1 MAYCVKCGTQLSD
14 GDKFCPKCGNP
25 CDNVSRKSVEVQV
38 IEQKKP
44 SKTSS
49 RTLVAVIVV
58 IAIIGGAWFLWSRL
72 SSPKY
77 SLESLAKI
85 VADYDYVEN
94 FHDGIAIGH
103 KGDKHGYFNMQGEVI
118 TPCIYEEASSFVEGL
133 ASVKKGGKWGF
144 INNTGEEI
152 IPCQYN
158 HALNFSEGLAL
169 VEKDDRC
176 GFIDNEGKTV
186 IPFIYGGN
194 SYSFSEGLAAV
205 STDHGYQYI
214 DKTGKIVLNCSWDN
228 GAYWNFH
235 NGLAPRMDDEGENY
249 GFIDKTG
256 KMVIPAVYFN
266 YKYSMGE
273 FKDGIAI
280 VIKAGN
286 NVRSE
291 VIDVNG
297 RNVLEFDFDG
307 YAEYND
313 EVILIHSDDEVTF
326 YNTKGEKIIEKK
338 YKDAKPFSEGLAPVK
353 DGEYWGYIDKT
364 GKMVIPAT
372 FESADEFSEGLAC
385 VQKDGKYGY
394 VDKKGNST
402 FNVNNKGSQQDG
414 NDKGDDQES
423 VDKSQQEEKE
433 FLENFYDKMNNLS
446 WEDLEVYVRK
456 NITKNAL
463 QDLIDGYDY
472 DCPEENCLA
481 LWMFTNEGDC
491 NKLIERKIEQ
501 ESENTFL
508 VTNTWGYEEN
518 SSFKTVYKVRLGIV
532 KEGGSYKID
541 TIINVSEEEQEKAY
555 REINQYSKYVGK
567 WRLRRTTDE
576 GRKMLIEITL
586 KENHSGEI
594 AGFNERGNVADVL
607 IYEQYPQCIL
617 EDGVI
622 YMTKN
627 GDINGKGVPKLR
639 VASDGLYSYDGEK
652 YIRQSE

>member
-14 GDKFCPKCGNP
+14 GDNFCPKCGNP
-25 CDNVSRKSVEVQV
+25 CDNISRQSVEVQV
-38 IEQKKP
+38 VEQKKP
-44 SKTSS
+44 SETSS

-85 VADYDYVEN
+85 VTDYDYVEN

-103 KGDKHGYFNMQGEVI
+103 KGYKHGYFNMLGEVI

-133 ASVKKGGKWGF
+133 ASVKRGGKWGF

-256 KMVIPAVYFN
+256 KMVIPASFYP
-266 YKYSMGE
+266 YKYDIGE
-273 FKDGIAI
+273 FKDGFAI
-280 VIKAGN
+280 VIRAGN
-286 NVRSE
+286 NEKSE

-297 RNVLEFDFDG
+297 RNVLGFDFDG

-326 YNTKGEKIIEKK
+326 YNTKGEKIIEKE

-394 VDKKGNST
+394 VDKKGNNSFCT
-402 FNVNNKGSQQDG
+402 VN
-414 NDKGDDQES
+414 ES
-423 VDKSQQEEKE
+423 K
-433 FLENFYDKMNNLS
+433 
-446 WEDLEVYVRK
+446 
-456 NITKNAL
+456 
-463 QDLIDGYDY
+463 
-472 DCPEENCLA
+472 
-481 LWMFTNEGDC
+481 
-491 NKLIERKIEQ
+491 
-501 ESENTFL
+501 
-508 VTNTWGYEEN
+508 
-518 SSFKTVYKVRLGIV
+518 
-532 KEGGSYKID
+532 
-541 TIINVSEEEQEKAY
+541 
-555 REINQYSKYVGK
+555 
-567 WRLRRTTDE
+567 
-576 GRKMLIEITL
+576 
-586 KENHSGEI
+586 
-594 AGFNERGNVADVL
+594 
-607 IYEQYPQCIL
+607 
-617 EDGVI
+617 
-622 YMTKN
+622 
-627 GDINGKGVPKLR
+627 
-639 VASDGLYSYDGEK
+639 
-652 YIRQSE
+652 

>member
-85 VADYDYVEN
+85 VSDYDYVEN

-158 HALNFSEGLAL
+158 NAGNFSEGLAL
-169 VEKDDRC
+169 VEKDDKC

-214 DKTGKIVLNCSWDN
+214 DKTGKIILTCSWDN

-297 RNVLEFDFDG
+297 RNVLGFDFDG

-402 FNVNNKGSQQDG
+402 FNVNNEGSQQEG
-414 NDKGDDQES
+414 NDIGDNQES
-423 VDKSQQEEKE
+423 VNKSQQEEKE
-433 FLENFYDKMNNLS
+433 FLENFYKG
-446 WEDLEVYVRK
+446 LENISDEGLESYIRK
-456 NITKNAL
+456 NVTSKAL
-463 QDLIDGYDY
+463 QTLRDEFPY
-472 DCPEENCLA
+472 DCDDGDCLA
-481 LWMFTNEGDC
+481 TWLFSYQAGSDCGSEEVIKQDISWVEPSTYLVSITYKYGDNDTC
-491 NKLIERKIEQ
+491 EYRARIG
-501 ESENTFL
+501 L
-508 VTNTWGYEEN
+508 VKDGDT
-518 SSFKTVYKVRLGIV
+518 
-532 KEGGSYKID
+532 YKID
-541 TIINVSEEEQEKAY
+541 TIVNVLEEEQEEAY

-586 KENHSGEI
+586 KENLSGEI
-594 AGFNERGNVADVL
+594 AGFNDRGNVL

-627 GDINGKGVPKLR
+627 GDINEKGVPKLR